1 MLQNQRGSL
10 GAKAAVVGG
19 GFFLLV
25 VILLAIW
32 GVRTSN
38 SEIRLRNTIGG
49 ENKVVEAY
57 FDKMWKII
65 KQQAGVTEEYKD
77 SFHLIYKDLMAGRY
91 SGEGKGEM
99 MLWIKEQNPQFE
111 TTLFEKLMVTIEA
124 QREGFFVQQ
133 KKVVDMVITHKNMI
147 ETFPSSMI
155 LGERPLI
162 VYEVISSTTSKQ
174 VMETRTEDDIDLF
187 NKKKKE

>member
-19 GFFLLV
+19 GFLILV
-25 VILLAIW
+25 VILLAVW
-32 GVRTSN
+32 GVQTSN

>member
-32 GVRTSN
+32 GVQTSN

-57 FDKMWKII
+57 FDKMWNNR
-65 KQQAGVTEEYKD
+65 
-77 SFHLIYKDLMAGRY
+77 L
-91 SGEGKGEM
+91 
-99 MLWIKEQNPQFE
+99 
-111 TTLFEKLMVTIEA
+111 
-124 QREGFFVQQ
+124 
-133 KKVVDMVITHKNMI
+133 
-147 ETFPSSMI
+147 
-155 LGERPLI
+155 
-162 VYEVISSTTSKQ
+162 
-174 VMETRTEDDIDLF
+174 
-187 NKKKKE
+187 

>member
-10 GAKAAVVGG
+10 GAKAAAVGG
-19 GFFLLV
+19 GFLILV
-25 VILLAIW
+25 VILLAVW
-32 GVRTSN
+32 GVQTSN

-65 KQQAGVTEEYKD
+65 KQQAGVTEEYKN
-77 SFHLIYKDLMAGRY
+77 SFRAIYTDLIAGRY